1 MLTII
6 SKQFTVSF
14 VLNRGEAV
22 MLVRSIFANY
32 YKLLAGLSLAL
43 MAVALTGCNELA
55 AEKAAPSR
63 PVLVA
68 TVHYEAESP
77 ERSFVGTIKPR
88 IETDMGF
95 RVPGKVAKRLVEVGQ
110 TVDLG
115 QPLATLDEV
124 DLKLQAEQADA
135 EFHAATGVLAQ
146 AAAAETRAKELRLK
160 GWATD
165 AQLDQAKATA
175 DEARA
180 RLNRA
185 ERSVE
190 LTRNSLS
197 YATLVADTRGVV
209 TATLIDAGQVVA
221 SGQTAIRV
229 ARFAEKE
236 AVVAIPETL
245 VGRAKEGVA
254 TVTLWSEPN
263 KKYAAK
269 LREIAPNADPATR
282 TYLAKF
288 SLPDAGE
295 AVSLGMTAT
304 LTLADAATTR
314 VARLPLSALF
324 SEGGDPSLYIVDDKG
339 EVALKPVT
347 VKSYE
352 TSCVVVT
359 GGVDEGAKIVVL
371 GVQKLD
377 PTQRVRVVSS
387 LSF

>member
-1 MLTII
+1 M
-6 SKQFTVSF
+6 F
-14 VLNRGEAV
+14 A
-22 MLVRSIFANY
+22 RSIFSNY
-32 YKLLAGLSLAL
+32 YRLLAGSAIALLAFTL
-43 MAVALTGCNELA
+43 AGCNEKV
-55 AEKAAPSR
+55 AEKAEPGR

-68 TVHYEAESP
+68 AVHYEAESP
-77 ERSFVGTIKPR
+77 ARSFVGTIRPR

-95 RVPGKVAKRLVEVGQ
+95 RVPGKIAKRLVEVGQ
-110 TVDLG
+110 TVDVG

-124 DLKLQAEQADA
+124 DLKLQAEQAEA
-135 EFHAATGVLAQ
+135 ERRAATGVLAQ
-146 AAAAETRAKELRLK
+146 AGAAETRARELRGK
-160 GWATD
+160 GWSTD
-165 AQLDQAKATA
+165 AQLDQAKAAA

-190 LTRNSLS
+190 LTNNSLS

-236 AVVAIPETL
+236 AVVSIPETL
-245 VGRAKEGVA
+245 LGRAKDGTA
-254 TVTLWSEPN
+254 SVTLWSEPD
-263 KKYAAK
+263 KKYTAK

-288 SLPDAGE
+288 SLPDAGDK
-295 AVSLGMTAT
+295 VSLGMTAT
-304 LTLADAATTR
+304 LTLSDPATER

-324 SEGGDPSLYIVDDKG
+324 SQGGDPSLYIVDPAG
-339 EVALKPVT
+339 EVVLKPVA

-352 TSCVVVT
+352 TKDVVIT
-359 GGVDEGAKIVVL
+359 GGVDEGARVVVL

-377 PTQRVRVVSS
+377 PAQKVRVVSS

>member
-1 MLTII
+1 M
-6 SKQFTVSF
+6 F
-14 VLNRGEAV
+14 A
-22 MLVRSIFANY
+22 RSILSAY
-32 YKLLAGLSLAL
+32 YRLLAGAMLAFAAITL
-43 MAVALTGCNELA
+43 AGCNDKV
-55 AEKAAPSR
+55 AEKTQPSR

-68 TVHYEAESP
+68 TVHYQPESP

-95 RVPGKVAKRLVEVGQ
+95 RVPGKVARRLVEVGQ
-110 TVDLG
+110 TVEIG

-124 DLKLQAEQADA
+124 DLKLQAEQAEA
-135 EFHAATGVLAQ
+135 EFTAATGVLAQ
-146 AAAAETRAKELRLK
+146 AAAAEQRAKDLRAK

-165 AQLDQAKATA
+165 AQPDQAKAAA

-185 ERSVE
+185 ERSVD
-190 LTRNSLS
+190 LTKNSLS
-197 YATLVADTRGVV
+197 YATLLADSRGVV
-209 TATLIDAGQVVA
+209 TATLIEPGQVVA

-229 ARFAEKE
+229 ARLAEKE

-245 VGRAKEGVA
+245 VGRAKEGTA
-254 TVTLWSEPN
+254 TVTLWSEPD

-269 LREIAPNADPATR
+269 LREIAPSADPATR

-288 SLPDAGE
+288 SLPGADDR
-295 AVSLGMTAT
+295 VSLGMTAT
-304 LTLADAATTR
+304 LTLADPATQR

-324 SEGGDPSLYIVDDKG
+324 NEGGDPSFYVVDEKG
-339 EVALKPVT
+339 DVALKPVA

-352 TSCVVVT
+352 SNDVVIA
-359 GGVDEGAKIVVL
+359 GGVDEGAKVVAL

-377 PTQRVRVVSS
+377 PAQKVRVVSS

>member
-1 MLTII
+1 
-6 SKQFTVSF
+6 
-14 VLNRGEAV
+14 
-22 MLVRSIFANY
+22 MLVRSIFVNY
-32 YKLLAGLSLAL
+32 FRLLAGVSLAFI
-43 MAVALTGCNELA
+43 AIALAGCTDTA
-55 AEKAAPSR
+55 AEKAVPTR

-95 RVPGKVAKRLVEVGQ
+95 RVPGKVAKRLVEVGES
-110 TVDLG
+110 VDVG
-115 QPLATLDEV
+115 QPLATLDEI
-124 DLKLQAEQADA
+124 DLTLQAEQA
-135 EFHAATGVLAQ
+135 EVELRAATGVLAQ
-146 AAAAETRAKELRLK
+146 AAAAEQRAKDLRAK
-160 GWATD
+160 GWTTD
-165 AQLDQAKATA
+165 AQLDQSRAAA

-190 LTRNSLS
+190 LTKNSLS

-209 TATLIDAGQVVA
+209 TATLVEPGQVVG
-221 SGQTAIRV
+221 SGQTAVRV

-245 VGRAKEGVA
+245 VGRAKDGVA
-254 TVTLWSEPN
+254 TVTLWSEAD
-263 KKYAAK
+263 KKYTAK
-269 LREIAPNADPATR
+269 LREVAPSADPATR

-288 SLPDAGE
+288 SLPDAGDT
-295 AVSLGMTAT
+295 VSLGMTAT
-304 LTLADAATTR
+304 LTLADPATDR
-314 VARLPLSALF
+314 VARLPLSALY
-324 SEGGDPSLYIVDDKG
+324 SQGGDPSLYVVDESG
-339 EVALKPVT
+339 GIALKPLT

-352 TSCVVVT
+352 SNN
-359 GGVDEGAKIVVL
+359 GVISDGVAEGAKVVTL

-377 PTQRVRVVSS
+377 PAQKVRVVSS

>member
-1 MLTII
+1 
-6 SKQFTVSF
+6 
-14 VLNRGEAV
+14 VLA
-22 MLVRSIFANY
+22 IA
-32 YKLLAGLSLAL
+32 LA
-43 MAVALTGCNELA
+43 GCNETVA
-55 AEKAAPSR
+55 KKAAPAR
-63 PVLVA
+63 PVLV
-68 TVHYEAESP
+68 TEVHYESENP
-77 ERSFVGTIKPR
+77 ERSFVGTIRPR

-110 TVDLG
+110 TVEVG
-115 QPLATLDEV
+115 QPLATLDEI
-124 DLKLQAEQADA
+124 DLKLQAEQAEA
-135 EFHAATGVLAQ
+135 EFRAATGVLAQ
-146 AAAAETRAKELRLK
+146 AAAAETRAKELRVK
-160 GWATD
+160 GWTTD
-165 AQLDQAKATA
+165 AQLDQAKASA

-190 LTRNSLS
+190 LTNNSLS

-221 SGQTAIRV
+221 SGQTAIRI
-229 ARFAEKE
+229 ARIAEKE

-245 VGRAKEGVA
+245 LGRAKDGVA
-254 TVTLWSEPN
+254 SVSLWSEPDR
-263 KKYAAK
+263 KYAAK
-269 LREIAPNADPATR
+269 LREVAPSADPATR

-288 SLPDAGE
+288 SLPDADDK
-295 AVSLGMTAT
+295 VSLGMTAT
-304 LTLADAATTR
+304 LTLADPTTVR

-339 EVALKPVT
+339 EVALKPVA

-352 TSCVVVT
+352 TGNVVIT
-359 GGVDEGAKIVVL
+359 GGVDEGARVVVL

-377 PTQRVRVVSS
+377 PAQKVRVVSS

>member
-1 MLTII
+1 M
-6 SKQFTVSF
+6 F
-14 VLNRGEAV
+14 
-22 MLVRSIFANY
+22 VRSVFANY
-32 YKLLAGLSLAL
+32 YRLLTGASLAFL
-43 MAVALTGCNELA
+43 AIALTGCNDKVT
-55 AEKAAPSR
+55 EKPVPSR

-95 RVPGKVAKRLVEVGQ
+95 RVPGKVAKRLVDVGQ
-110 TVDLG
+110 TVELG
-115 QPLATLDEV
+115 QPLATLDQV
-124 DLKLQAEQADA
+124 DLKLQAEQAEA
-135 EFHAATGVLAQ
+135 EFRAATGVLVQ
-146 AAAAETRAKELRLK
+146 AAAAEQRAKDLRGK
-160 GWATD
+160 GWTTD
-165 AQLDQAKATA
+165 AQLDQARAAA

-180 RLNRA
+180 RLSRA

-190 LTRNSLS
+190 LTNNSLS
-197 YATLVADTRGVV
+197 YATLVADSRGVV
-209 TATLIDAGQVVA
+209 TATLVDAGQVVS

-245 VGRAKEGVA
+245 VSRAKEGVA
-254 TVTLWSEPN
+254 SVSLWSEPN

-269 LREIAPNADPATR
+269 LREIAPAADPATR

-288 SLPDAGE
+288 SLPDAGDN
-295 AVSLGMTAT
+295 VSLGMTAT
-304 LTLADAATTR
+304 LTLADPETMR

-324 SEGGDPSLYIVDDKG
+324 SSGGDSSLYVVDDAG
-339 EVALKPVT
+339 ELALKPVA

-352 TSCVVVT
+352 SNDVVIS
-359 GGVDEGAKIVVL
+359 GGVNEGAKVVVL

-377 PTQRVRVVSS
+377 PSQKVRVVSS